1 MILKGYALPSAAGVL
16 GFIASLPVL
25 VLVIL
30 ALAALM
36 SSREGDTFRRRVYLM
51 ETFLMLLTG
60 RSRDT
65 TKLPDEMAL
74 SAVGTET
81 GAQSSSA
88 IPPGRSEEA
97 LRAKL
102 LDAEAKVK
110 DIEAVLKIYRTA
122 LQLAVVQWGAS
133 SAESE
138 KLAAAFAGEVEQ
150 KIKDMAPD
158 HAELR
163 SSSKARRRRGGR
175 ALVSERPEGGGSATS
190 AAQP

>member
-30 ALAALM
+30 ALAALV

-60 RSRDT
+60 RSRGT
-65 TKLPDEMAL
+65 TKLPDEMAVD
-74 SAVGTET
+74 SET

-88 IPPGRSEEA
+88 IPSGRSEEA

-133 SAESE
+133 SAESG
-138 KLAAAFAGEVEQ
+138 KLAAAFAGEIEQ

-175 ALVSERPEGGGSATS
+175 ALASERPEGGGSAIS

>member
-30 ALAALM
+30 ALAALG

-60 RSRDT
+60 RSRGT
-65 TKLPDEMAL
+65 TKLPDEMA
-74 SAVGTET
+74 VGSET

-88 IPPGRSEEA
+88 ISSGRPEEA

-133 SAESE
+133 SAESG
-138 KLAAAFAGEVEQ
+138 KLAAAFAGEIEQ

-163 SSSKARRRRGGR
+163 SSSTVRPAGDEVDERWLQRGQR
-175 ALVSERPEGGGSATS
+175 EVVP
-190 AAQP
+190 Q